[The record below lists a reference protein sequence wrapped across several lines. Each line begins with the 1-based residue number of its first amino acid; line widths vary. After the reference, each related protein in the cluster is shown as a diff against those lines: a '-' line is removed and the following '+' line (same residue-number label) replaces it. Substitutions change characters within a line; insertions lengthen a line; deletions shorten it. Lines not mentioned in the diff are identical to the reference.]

1 MTQTDGKIYHVLE
14 LLVSILSKMTILPMA
29 TYRFN
34 VITIKLPLTF
44 FTELKQ
50 NILKYVWKH
59 KKPKY
64 PKKSWEKKT
73 ARGIRLPDFRLY
85 YKSTVIKTVGYL
97 WKSRNI
103 DQWNR
108 IESPEKNTCTY
119 SQFIYEKGRIQMEE
133 KQSLQ

>member
-1 MTQTDGKIYHVLE
+1 MYGNTKDLNSQKILRE
-14 LLVSILSKMTILPMA
+14 
-29 TYRFN
+29 
-34 VITIKLPLTF
+34 
-44 FTELKQ
+44 
-50 NILKYVWKH
+50 
-59 KKPKY
+59 
-64 PKKSWEKKT
+64 KT

-85 YKSTVIKTVGYL
+85 CKSTVIKTVGYL
-97 WKSRNI
+97 QKSRNI